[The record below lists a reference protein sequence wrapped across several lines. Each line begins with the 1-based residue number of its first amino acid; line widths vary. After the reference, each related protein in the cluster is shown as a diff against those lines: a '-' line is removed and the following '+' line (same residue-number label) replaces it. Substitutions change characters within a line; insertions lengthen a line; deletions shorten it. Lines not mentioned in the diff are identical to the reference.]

1 MSIPIFADPVP
12 EIVQVPTRRRYVGLD
27 LSLTAT
33 GIAII
38 EEDGTYTTRTLPSKG
53 TKAATL
59 GDRGVRLH
67 NLTADIVIAACTADI
82 VCIEGPSYGQ
92 TTGSHHDRS
101 GLWWL
106 VVDALQ
112 GEDLE
117 LIEIAPAQVKKYA
130 TGKGNAGKDAVLA
143 SVIRRYDAAPVESN
157 DEADAFVLAAIAAR
171 LDGHAIEESL
181 PQAHLDALKA
191 VSRS

>member
-1 MSIPIFADPVP
+1 MSFPYSGAPT
-12 EIVQVPTRRRYVGLD
+12 VQAPPRRRYVGLD

-33 GIAII
+33 GIATID
-38 EEDGTYTTRTLPSKG
+38 EDGAHTTRTLPSKG

-59 GDRGVRLH
+59 RDRSVRLH

-106 VVDALQ
+106 VVDALMS
-112 GEDLE
+112 EDLE
-117 LIEIAPAQVKKYA
+117 LIEITPAQVKKYA

-143 SVIRRYDAAPVESN
+143 SVVRRYDTAPVQSN

-171 LDGHAIEESL
+171 LDGHPIEPSL
-181 PQAHLDALKA
+181 PQANLDALKA
-191 VSRS
+191 VSR

>member
-1 MSIPIFADPVP
+1 MSIPIISDSWP
-12 EIVQVPTRRRYVGLD
+12 EFIQGPTRRRYVGLD

-33 GIAII
+33 GIAVI
-38 EEDGTYTTRTLPSKG
+38 EEDGTYTTRVLPSKG
-53 TKAATL
+53 TKGATL
-59 GDRGVRLH
+59 RDRGVRLH
-67 NLTADIVIAACTADI
+67 NLAADIVIAACTADI

-106 VVDALQ
+106 VVDALM
-112 GEDLE
+112 GEDLD
-117 LIEIAPAQVKKYA
+117 LIEITPAQVKKYA

-143 SVIRRYDAAPVESN
+143 SVIRRYDAAPVETN

-171 LDGHAIEESL
+171 LDGHPIETSL
-181 PQAHLDALKA
+181 PQTHLDALKA
-191 VSRS
+191 VKR